1 MDAQLHFLVKGNSIE
16 RLDRFYV
23 VEKSRHYL
31 RARFDGDVN
40 IAVFVR
46 DGIRREVTLDSG
58 GECYVPDDILA
69 SAGVMHVSAK
79 GAPASATV
87 EIHETGYKR
96 AHT

>member
-1 MDAQLHFLVKGNSIE
+1 MDAQLHFVVKGNSIE

-46 DGIRREVTLDSG
+46 DGIRREASLDSY

-69 SAGVMHVSAK
+69 NTGIMRVSVK
-79 GAPASATV
+79 GAPASVAV